1 LSELG
6 VSLSELK
13 PDVFHAFYFNRQ
25 LINYYYLTYNTSIP
39 FTMQECTNPTRLIT
53 NNWGA
58 GKISHVA
65 ARWEREIIAS
75 GAVRIRLVMPSYR
88 TSFPSYIQKS
98 VRAFSNPCYVNQIS
112 NIADMSIKLDVIIN
126 GFKGNK
132 NLITL
137 LMAFNEL
144 KDHFPSWSI
153 KVVGN
158 NEGEQPHKVAIRE
171 YINKNELVGKV
182 KLVGATEDM
191 EVEYLTSKIHVIASL
206 SEGCP
211 TCVLEAMSCG
221 IPSIGFEDCSGT
233 NELILHNGNGI
244 LANSVDRVV
253 GLRDSL
259 YALMSNESL
268 VQKLG
273 QQALSDSA
281 VFHPENVY
289 DQWEELFYEAS
300 AYKNNLNMLY
310 AEQLSIAPE
319 LTRHAR
325 RMRDYYGL
333 ESNRV
338 L

>member
-1 LSELG
+1 MEDL
-6 VSLSELK
+6 
-13 PDVFHAFYFNRQ
+13 
-25 LINYYYLTYNTSIP
+25 LIK
-39 FTMQECTNPTRLIT
+39 RD
-53 NNWGA
+53 
-58 GKISHVA
+58 
-65 ARWEREIIAS
+65 EII
-75 GAVRIRLVMPSYR
+75 
-88 TSFPSYIQKS
+88 
-98 VRAFSNPCYVNQIS
+98 
-112 NIADMSIKLDVIIN
+112 IIN

-137 LMAFNEL
+137 LMAFVEI
-144 KDHFPSWSI
+144 KDHFPSWCI

-158 NEGEQPHKVAIRE
+158 NEGDQPHKMAIRE
-171 YINKNELVGKV
+171 FINNNELVGKV
-182 KLVGATEDM
+182 NLVGPTEDM
-191 EVEYLTSKIHVIASL
+191 EVEYATSKIHVIASL

-221 IPSIGFEDCSGT
+221 IPSIGFEDCPGT

-244 LANSVDRVV
+244 LADSTDRIV

-268 VQKLG
+268 RQKLG

-300 AYKNNLNMLY
+300 SYKNNLNKLFT
-310 AEQLSIAPE
+310 EQVSIAPE
-319 LTRHAR
+319 ATLHAR
-325 RMRDYYGL
+325 RMRDYYKI
-333 ESNRV
+333 ESNKV